1 MITKVV
7 KQKTQVSEGTCTSII
22 FCEASSAIFSCR
34 ALDIHE
40 KMNGIDFLTPIR
52 HTTEM
57 PLSKIVDEIA
67 ATLNADMIKFLKK
80 IEQDKNISFDESY
93 ALWEKVSQDKK
104 KKKNKMN
111 CYLLF
116 QRETRPSV
124 VTSHPSFSFGDISR
138 ELGRR
143 WRSLPG
149 EAKDVYRK
157 RAQIMNKY
165 HSHDIWLH
173 YKDYPIDKLYHIAH
187 NWFEDE
193 PSVSLANDAS
203 KEEILELFILHS
215 DVKPS
220 TPKNEA
226 SPNFMDMYSK
236 YSHKSY
242 KDILKE
248 IKKEF
253 PSFSDGP
260 YTNKDDL
267 IAFLIE
273 QKTRVEDVPLE
284 VHPYYYTLVKKSLEA
299 LKELCRE
306 ISPDYDKEIDENDRR
321 KLIELLVR
329 NFDKAPLEEK

>member
-1 MITKVV
+1 
-7 KQKTQVSEGTCTSII
+7 
-22 FCEASSAIFSCR
+22 
-34 ALDIHE
+34 
-40 KMNGIDFLTPIR
+40 
-52 HTTEM
+52 M
-57 PLSKIVDEIA
+57 PLPKIVGDIV
-67 ATLNADMIKFLKK
+67 ATLDADMRKFLKK
-80 IEQDKNISFDESY
+80 IQDDKNIPFDESY
-93 ALWEKVSQDKK
+93 ALWEKVCQEKK

-124 VTSHPSFSFGDISR
+124 VRSHPSFSFGDISR

-143 WRSLPG
+143 WRSVPG
-149 EAKDVYRK
+149 ETKDVYRK
-157 RAQIMNKY
+157 RAQIINTY
-165 HSHDIWLH
+165 QSHDIWMH
-173 YKDYPIDKLYHIAH
+173 YKDYPMKKLCHIAH

-193 PSVSLANDAS
+193 PSVSLAPDAS

-220 TPKNEA
+220 SPKTEA
-226 SPNFMDMYSK
+226 SPNLMDMYSK
-236 YSHKSY
+236 YSDQSY

-273 QKTRVEDVPLE
+273 QKTRVEDIPLE

-306 ISPDYDKEIDENDRR
+306 ISPEYDKDVDENDRR

-329 NFDKAPLEEK
+329 NFDKVPLEEEE